1 MTKPMIKTMVVAE
14 EKLLR
19 ECLARA
25 LCGDGRFCLVDSL
38 SLRHDV
44 LDSARRNRPQLAL
57 IELSHPSAVMTLRGI
72 ARVAPGITLIAL
84 TPGESEQEII
94 ACAKAGADGYITRDA
109 SVDDVIDT
117 ILSSLQ
123 GELRCSPRI
132 ARSLF
137 QHVGRLA
144 PQHNGVPAEGLTRR
158 EAEILDLIT
167 EGFSNK
173 RIARALGIE
182 VATVKNHVHRIL
194 GKLGVACRGEAAAKR
209 RRDVDLAT

>member
-1 MTKPMIKTMVVAE
+1 MSKPMIRTMVVAK

-25 LCGDGRFCLVDSL
+25 LYGDGRFSLVDSL
-38 SLRHDV
+38 STRHDV
-44 LDSARRNRPQLAL
+44 LDSVRRNRPQLAL
-57 IELSHPSAVMTLRGI
+57 VELSQPAAAMTLKTI
-72 ARVAPGITLIAL
+72 ARLAPDVTLIAL

-94 ACAKAGADGYITRDA
+94 ACAEAGADGYVTRDA
-109 SVDDVIDT
+109 SVEDVIET
-117 ILSSLQ
+117 ILSAMN

-137 QHVGRLA
+137 QHVGQLA
-144 PQHNGVPAEGLTRR
+144 PRLNGAPAGGLTRR

-167 EGFSNK
+167 EGLSNK

-182 VATVKNHVHRIL
+182 VATVKNHVHNIL
-194 GKLGVACRGEAAAKR
+194 GKLDVTCRGEAAARWR
-209 RRDVDLAT
+209 RAVSPAT